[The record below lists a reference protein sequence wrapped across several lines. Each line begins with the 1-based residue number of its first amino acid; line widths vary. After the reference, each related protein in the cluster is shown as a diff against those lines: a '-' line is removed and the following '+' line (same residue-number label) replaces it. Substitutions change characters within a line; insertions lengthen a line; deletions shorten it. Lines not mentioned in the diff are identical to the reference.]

1 MPKIDVYEQAF
12 FDYLGTRMD
21 TDDLEQL
28 LTVAKAEL
36 DAETDERG
44 ITKFELN
51 DTNRPDLWSAAG
63 LARQLRIY
71 RGAQMPFYDFISR
84 EGDIKDPQERR
95 FIVHPE
101 LEHTRPYLAAFAV
114 AGKHIDEPGLLDLIQ
129 TQEKLA
135 WNYGRK
141 RKSVAIGVYRSA
153 LVKYPIHYLG
163 ADPETTKFQPLG
175 ADREMTLREILTS
188 HPKGQEFASLVD
200 GFELMPLLKDDR
212 GEIVGFPPV
221 INSAYIGGVQ
231 EGDWQLFVEMTG
243 LDLHQLLLTANII
256 ACDLAD
262 HGYRVLP
269 IRVVYPYDTP
279 LGREIVT
286 PYYFQKPQ
294 TVEVSHAEKMLG
306 VSLTAEQVTESLGR
320 MGITAEADGESVT
333 AYPPVYRNDFLH
345 PVDVIEDVMIGLGM
359 DAFEPANPSDF
370 TVGRL
375 SEAEV
380 FSRQAKNIMV
390 GLGYQEMIFNY
401 LGSYR
406 EFIEWMYPPEA
417 RDGIAAEFVK
427 VSNPLSENYEYVRH
441 SILPNLLS
449 AESVSANASYP
460 HLIFEVGKLV
470 RQDPDEN
477 YGSRTLNALAFLA
490 ADTDADFNL
499 MNSHVTSLFYYL
511 GYSHELVE
519 LDDPRFISGRTAAIV
534 VDGRRVGI
542 FGEVHPQVLENWG
555 IQVPCAAGE
564 IDMDA
569 LR

>member
-1 MPKIDVYEQAF
+1 MPKIDVYEKAF

-21 TDDLEQL
+21 TDELEQL

-44 ITKFELN
+44 IAKFELN

-71 RGAQMPFYDFISR
+71 QTGELPSYDFISR
-84 EGDIKDPQERR
+84 EGDVKDSQERR
-95 FIVHPE
+95 FIIDPE

-114 AGKHIDEPGLLDLIQ
+114 TGKHIDEAGLLDLIQ

-135 WNYGRK
+135 WNFGRK

-153 LVKYPIHYLG
+153 LVKYPVHYVA
-163 ADPETTKFQPLG
+163 ADPDATRFQPLG
-175 ADREMTLREILTS
+175 ADRDMTLREILTR

-200 GFELMPLLKDDR
+200 GFEKMPLLKDDR

-243 LDLHQLLLTANII
+243 LDLHQLVLTANII

-262 HGYRVLP
+262 HGYTVLP

-286 PYYFQKPQ
+286 PYYFQQPQ
-294 TVEVSHAEKMLG
+294 TVQIADAEKMLG
-306 VSLTAEQVTESLGR
+306 VSLTADQVVESLRR
-320 MGITAEADGESVT
+320 MGIEAEATDGAVT
-333 AYPPVYRNDFLH
+333 AYPPAYRNDFLH
-345 PVDVIEDVMIGLGM
+345 PVDVVEDIMIGLGM
-359 DAFEPANPSDF
+359 DSFEPANPSDF

-375 SEAEV
+375 SETEV
-380 FSRQAKNIMV
+380 FSRQAKNAMV

-406 EFIEWMYPPEA
+406 EFIERMYPEDA
-417 RDGIAAEFVK
+417 RDAIESEFVK

-441 SILPNLLS
+441 SVLPHLLS
-449 AESVSANASYP
+449 AESVSANAPYP
-460 HLIFEVGKLV
+460 HLIFEVGKIV
-470 RQDPDEN
+470 RQDEAEN
-477 YGSRTLNALAFLA
+477 YGSRTVNALGFLA
-490 ADTDADFNL
+490 ADADADFNL
-499 MNSHVTSLFYYL
+499 INSHVTALFYYL
-511 GYSHELVE
+511 GYQHELE
-519 LDDPRFISGRTAAIV
+519 ERDDPRFIAGRTASIV
-534 VDGRRVGI
+534 VDGKQVGI
-542 FGEVHPQVLENWG
+542 FGEIHPRVLESWG

>member
-1 MPKIDVYEQAF
+1 MPKIDVYEKAF
-12 FDYLGTRMD
+12 FDYLGARLETEA
-21 TDDLEQL
+21 LEQL

-71 RGAQMPFYDFISR
+71 QTGELPDYDFISR
-84 EGDIKDPQERR
+84 EGDPKDSQERR
-95 FIVHPE
+95 FIIDPA

-114 AGKHIDEPGLLDLIQ
+114 TGKHIDEAGLLDLIQ

-153 LVKYPIHYLG
+153 LVKYPVHYTA
-163 ADPETTKFQPLG
+163 ADPETTRFQPLG
-175 ADREMTLREILTS
+175 AEREMTLREILTG
-188 HPKGQEFASLVD
+188 HPKGQEFASLVED
-200 GFELMPLLKDDR
+200 FEKMPLLKDDR

-243 LDLHQLLLTANII
+243 LDLHQLVLTANII

-262 HGYRVLP
+262 HGYTVLP

-286 PYYFQKPQ
+286 PYYFQNPQ
-294 TVEVSHAEKMLG
+294 TVRISEAEKMLG
-306 VSLTAEQVTESLGR
+306 VSLDAQQVIESLRR
-320 MGITAEADGESVT
+320 MGVTAEAADGAVT
-333 AYPPVYRNDFLH
+333 AYPPAYRNDFLH
-345 PVDVIEDVMIGLGM
+345 PVDVVEDIMIGLGM
-359 DAFEPANPSDF
+359 DSFEPANPSDF

-375 SEAEV
+375 SESEV
-380 FSRQAKNIMV
+380 FSRQVKNVMV

-406 EFIEWMYPPEA
+406 EFIERMYPEQA
-417 RDGIAAEFVK
+417 RETIAAEFVK

-441 SILPNLLS
+441 SILPHLLS

-460 HLIFEVGKLV
+460 HFIFEVGKVV
-470 RQDPDEN
+470 RQDERDN
-477 YGSRTLNALAFLA
+477 YGSRTMNALGFLVGDA
-490 ADTDADFNL
+490 EADFNL
-499 MNSHVTSLFYYL
+499 LNSHVTSLFYYL
-511 GYSHELVE
+511 GYEHELEE
-519 LDDPRFISGRTAAIV
+519 LDDPRFIPGRTAAVV
-534 VDGRRVGI
+534 VDGKRVGL
-542 FGEVHPQVLENWG
+542 FGEIHPRVLENWG
-555 IQVPCAAGE
+555 IQIPCAAGE

>member
-12 FDYLGTRMD
+12 FDYLGTRLE
-21 TDDLEQL
+21 TETLEQL

-36 DAETDERG
+36 DAEADERG
-44 ITKFELN
+44 IAKFELN

-71 RGAQMPFYDFISR
+71 RRGEMPTYDFVSR
-84 EGDIKDPQERR
+84 DGDMKDPQERR
-95 FIVHPE
+95 FMVDPE
-101 LEHTRPYLAAFAV
+101 LEHTRPYLVAFAV
-114 AGKHIDEPGLLDLIQ
+114 TGKHIDEPGLLDLIQ

-153 LVKYPIHYLG
+153 LVKYPIHYVA
-163 ADPETTKFQPLG
+163 ADPETTEFRPLG
-175 ADREMTLREILTS
+175 TERTMTLRQILTE
-188 HPKGQEFASLVD
+188 HPKGQEFASLVE
-200 GFELMPLLKDDR
+200 GFPKMPLLKDDR
-212 GEIVGFPPV
+212 GEIVGFPPI

-243 LDLHQLLLTANII
+243 LDMEQLLLTGNII

-279 LGREIVT
+279 YGREIVT
-286 PYYFQKPQ
+286 PYYFQKPH
-294 TVEVSHAEKMLG
+294 TVQVADAEKMLG
-306 VSLTAEQVTESLGR
+306 VSLTVDQVVESLGR
-320 MGITAEADGESVT
+320 MGVEAEADGDSVT

-345 PVDVIEDVMIGLGM
+345 PVDVIEDIMIGLGM
-359 DAFEPANPSDF
+359 DSFEPAMPSEY

-375 SEAEV
+375 SEAEI
-380 FSRQAKNIMV
+380 FSRRAKNVMV

-401 LGSYR
+401 LGSHR
-406 EFIEWMYPPEA
+406 EFIEWMYPEEEREA
-417 RDGIAAEFVK
+417 IAREFVK

-441 SILPNLLS
+441 SIIPHLLS

-460 HLIFEVGKLV
+460 HLIFEAGKIV
-470 RQDPDEN
+470 RQDASEN
-477 YGSRTLNALAFLA
+477 YGSRTVNALGFLA
-490 ADTDADFNL
+490 AESDADFNL

-511 GYSHELVE
+511 GYEHGLEE
-519 LDDPRFISGRTAAIV
+519 LDDPRFIPGRTAAIT
-534 VDGRRVGI
+534 VDGVQVGI
-542 FGEVHPQVLENWG
+542 FGEIHPRVLESWG
-555 IQVPCAAGE
+555 IQVPCAAAE
-564 IDMDA
+564 IDLDA